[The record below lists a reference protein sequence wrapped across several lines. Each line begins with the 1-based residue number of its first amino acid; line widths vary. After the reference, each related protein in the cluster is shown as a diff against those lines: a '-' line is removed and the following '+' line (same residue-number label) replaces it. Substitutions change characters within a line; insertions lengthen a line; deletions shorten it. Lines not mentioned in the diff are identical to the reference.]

1 MYQGLIINL
10 LTRAAWKKSS
20 YQGRDLF
27 PGQFGAVM
35 SHLAESLGVPRT
47 TLQRMV
53 AHLEADGLLTVEN
66 VGNRFIVI
74 TIVNW
79 HVYQSTEEG
88 EWATNGQPM
97 GDQRA
102 TNGQPICE
110 SDDKNSKNSDLSSS
124 FEPYNVEEGKKV
136 RKKKVSKARA
146 GASGSVPSFDELVSA
161 YTRNQDLKIALGE
174 FIVMRKASKKAF
186 TNAALTHTFREL
198 DKLAGAEDAAK
209 IAILNQSV
217 QRGWLGVF
225 SLKDNG
231 AGVQR
236 DPSAEIEA
244 QRVARIKADGEEMSR
259 KYEELRRRETTAI
272 REKMKNMVTP

>member
-1 MYQGLIINL
+1 
-10 LTRAAWKKSS
+10 
-20 YQGRDLF
+20 
-27 PGQFGAVM
+27 
-35 SHLAESLGVPRT
+35 
-47 TLQRMV
+47 
-53 AHLEADGLLTVEN
+53 
-66 VGNRFIVI
+66 
-74 TIVNW
+74 
-79 HVYQSTEEG
+79 
-88 EWATNGQPM
+88 
-97 GDQRA
+97 
-102 TNGQPICE
+102 
-110 SDDKNSKNSDLSSS
+110 
-124 FEPYNVEEGKKV
+124 
-136 RKKKVSKARA
+136 
-146 GASGSVPSFDELVSA
+146 
-161 YTRNQDLKIALGE
+161 
-174 FIVMRKASKKAF
+174 MRKVSKKAF